1 MSRLVLTRKV
11 NEEVVV
17 HDYGGVITTL
27 KITKVAGNQV
37 RIAFDANEE
46 VYIDRKKYT
55 NKNYLKIRRRVLC
68 K

>member
-27 KITKVAGNQV
+27 KITKVDGNQV

-46 VYIDRKKYT
+46 VYIDRKEIYEQKLS
-55 NKNYLKIRRRVLC
+55 KDS
-68 K
+68 

>member
-1 MSRLVLTRKV
+1 MLLQMSRLVLTRKV

-27 KITKVAGNQV
+27 KITKVDGNQV

-46 VYIDRKKYT
+46 VYIDRKEIYEQKLS
-55 NKNYLKIRRRVLC
+55 KDS
-68 K
+68 